1 MYRRIYENSPYDI
14 KTAEV
19 TYKNK
24 NYIAHDPN
32 KDCLVPVKS
41 IVITDL
47 NENWHFYM
55 NLEKNFGGSP
65 RLDAKNKFKEAE
77 QYELS
82 KTSITTDLRLYQE
95 IGDFQN
101 KIHKR
106 FESVNN
112 KRCIRY
118 FSNGRNEGFIWK
130 DYRPIL
136 VGVYSQNFTENPYRF
151 DKFNSALVISAKK
164 FDVMPEVKSG
174 KDFEMKRLKSMNK
187 RLDDLI

>member
-14 KTAEV
+14 GTAEV

-24 NYIAHDPN
+24 NYIPHDPN
-32 KDCLVPVKS
+32 KNCLIPVKS

-47 NENWHFYM
+47 NENWRFYM

-77 QYELS
+77 QYE
-82 KTSITTDLRLYQE
+82 DLKLYEE
-95 IGDFQN
+95 IRDFQN

-112 KRCIRY
+112 KRSIRY

-136 VGVYSQNFTENPYRF
+136 VGVYSENYTENPYYF
-151 DKFNSALVISAKK
+151 AKFNSALVISAKK
-164 FDVMPEVKSG
+164 FDVMPEVKNG
-174 KDFEMKRLKSMNK
+174 KDFEIKRLKSMNK